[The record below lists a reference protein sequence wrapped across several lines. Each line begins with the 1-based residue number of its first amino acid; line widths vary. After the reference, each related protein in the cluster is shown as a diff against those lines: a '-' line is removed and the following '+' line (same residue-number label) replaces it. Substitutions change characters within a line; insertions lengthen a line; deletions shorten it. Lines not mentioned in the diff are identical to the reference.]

1 MSQFHFQCVSFSL
14 ISVCLTLP
22 HIHEGSHSL
31 TLNTLTLAV
40 SSPPS
45 PKDFPACTSATNTG
59 FHGFHAYLQQIQF
72 THRISCVSVTNTI
85 HSQDFMDEI
94 VLLRFS
100 STSLVSCSFAS
111 NTISCQ
117 GFIDKRFSAPNRALL
132 PSSSSAAAL
141 LRDLVSSFAI
151 GIEQGSLDVQT

>member
-1 MSQFHFQCVSFSL
+1 MSQFHFQCVSHSL

-45 PKDFPACTSATNTG
+45 PKDFPTCVSATNTGFHG

-85 HSQDFMDEI
+85 HSQDFMNEI

-100 STSLVSCSFAS
+100 STLPDSPHWCLAHLLQTQFLVRVLSTRDFLHP
-111 NTISCQ
+111 IVP
-117 GFIDKRFSAPNRALL
+117 FFLPLL
-132 PSSSSAAAL
+132 QRLPFCA
-141 LRDLVSSFAI
+141 
-151 GIEQGSLDVQT
+151 T